1 MSEPL
6 KNCPFC
12 YSVNLEIPYSI
23 YSYEH
28 NKKRYHVLC
37 NNCDSKSGEYDTRE
51 LAIEAWNKR
60 ADDKYNELVE
70 FLISFVINADCADNV
85 KDCVPCEAYELLRK
99 HGVEV

>member
-6 KNCPFC
+6 KPCPFC
-12 YSVNLEIPYSI
+12 GDDPELSSGF
-23 YSYEH
+23 S
-28 NKKRYHVLC
+28 HVADSELHYIAC
-37 NNCDSKSGEYDTRE
+37 YNCGAFSPAYASKAY
-51 LAIEAWNKR
+51 AIQAWNKR